1 MSFESEVFPDET
13 HLYANTL
20 DDPAAYEPTAHIF
33 WSERLPWVRVSDDL
47 PKHPKG
53 LQEAAAAGKRLL
65 D

>member
-20 DDPAAYEPTAHIF
+20 DDPAVYEPMAHIF
-33 WSERLPWVRVSDDL
+33 WSERVPWVRVNDDL
-47 PKHPKG
+47 PKHSMG
-53 LQEAAAAGKRLL
+53 LQEAASAGKRLL